1 MTWGYAD
8 FIILRCQSEPKA
20 VVHIRLHPGRHG
32 ECEVLHEGG
41 EEEEKLHLGQVLSK
55 THPLTWDKTLTLVLD
70 FLWMTVHRL
79 VADFIEGPTIPFC
92 PSLIISSTAQCILK
106 EAAEKSC
113 TDINKISTESF
124 LTKRERQKSCSF
136 HKLALLIQKVI
147 WIEGVRR
154 LPLFLVKQHR
164 CQIGNYYNSLA
175 IGIMVNKTH
184 KMKYDINHVCLLLK
198 IGLSNDLW
206 DCVAPQLD
214 ISVGDMRHA
223 KRSYVSNPLDLMD
236 NSISVRQVCTVLHW
250 RLSGLSN
257 LSVYLSLYL
266 FCAKDKRKQYFSNE
280 IYSVVQQRWLLKRFV
295 HHCTIHY
302 TSKKL
307 SITWK

>member
-1 MTWGYAD
+1 MFG
-8 FIILRCQSEPKA
+8 
-20 VVHIRLHPGRHG
+20 
-32 ECEVLHEGG
+32 
-41 EEEEKLHLGQVLSK
+41 
-55 THPLTWDKTLTLVLD
+55 
-70 FLWMTVHRL
+70 
-79 VADFIEGPTIPFC
+79 
-92 PSLIISSTAQCILK
+92 

-175 IGIMVNKTH
+175 IGIMINKTH

-236 NSISVRQVCTVLHW
+236 NSISVRQVCTVLH
-250 RLSGLSN
+250 
-257 LSVYLSLYL
+257 
-266 FCAKDKRKQYFSNE
+266 
-280 IYSVVQQRWLLKRFV
+280 
-295 HHCTIHY
+295 
-302 TSKKL
+302 
-307 SITWK
+307 